1 MSSFMV
7 LSVSLSVSLY
17 DKCAA
22 AISPDQL
29 PGMWQS
35 GTTLLQFLNTGENIF
50 SFIKL
55 AQTFITALP
64 WMYEGLLVAIMDYN

>member
-7 LSVSLSVSLY
+7 VSLSVSLY